1 MNAWTLPSV
10 SIVLVLALGCG
21 GDDAQAPPTDDG
33 EPVAAGCQA
42 GALPSTSAPYQ
53 ICFPQQWNGDLVVYA
68 HGYVPADAP
77 LAIPDDRVDGQP
89 ISEIVTGLGY
99 GYATTSYRANGLVA
113 DLAVDDVTELAAE
126 VRRRFRPD
134 PSRTFVVGVSEGG
147 LVAALAAERHGDVFA
162 GAVAACGPIG
172 DFAAQIDYLGD
183 FRVLFDYFFPGVIPG
198 PPMDVPESVRASW
211 TSTYAPAVVA
221 ALQANIPATIQLLS
235 VAHGPIDPGNVLTA
249 GETVV
254 GALWYDIFALPDA
267 RIQLGGQP
275 YDNIGRVYA
284 GSADDGALN
293 AGVTRVA
300 ADPAARDALGR
311 FETSGLLTVPLAAV
325 HTVADPIVPASQSS
339 RYAEK
344 AAAAGSGD
352 LVDVTVVARYGH
364 CTFQPTELL
373 NAFASVVGRATA
385 ARTF

>member
-1 MNAWTLPSV
+1 MNATFRFPLTV
-10 SIVLVLALGCG
+10 AVFLLGCS
-21 GDDAQAPPTDDG
+21 GDDVQAPPTDG
-33 EPVAAGCQA
+33 EPVVAGCQT
-42 GALPSTSAPYQ
+42 GALATTSALYQ
-53 ICFPQQWNGDLVVYA
+53 VCFPQQWNGDLVVYA

-77 LAIPDDRVDGQP
+77 LAVPDDRLDGQP
-89 ISEIVTGLGY
+89 VSEIVTGMGY
-99 GYATTSYRANGLVA
+99 AYATTSYRSNGLVA
-113 DLAVDDVTELAAE
+113 DVAVDDIVELAAE

-147 LVAALAAERHGDVFA
+147 LVATLAAERQGDVFA

-198 PPMDVPESVRASW
+198 DPMDVPASVQAGW
-211 TSTYAPAVVA
+211 TSTYAPAVIA
-221 ALQANIPATIQLLS
+221 ALQSNIPATIQLLS
-235 VAHGPIDPGNVLTA
+235 VARGPVDPANVLTA

-267 RIQLGGQP
+267 RVQLGGQP
-275 YDNIGRVYA
+275 YDNIGRVYS
-284 GSADDGALN
+284 GSLDDTALN
-293 AGVTRVA
+293 AGVVRVA
-300 ADPAARDALGR
+300 ADPAARGAFGR

-325 HTVADPIVPASQSS
+325 HTDADPIVPAAQST

-344 AAAAGSGD
+344 AAAAGSSA
-352 LVDVTVVARYGH
+352 LVNVTIVDRYGH
-364 CTFQPTELL
+364 CTFQRSELL
-373 NAFASVVGRATA
+373 SAFASVTGPATA